1 MPTKLSIWK
10 RCRFRLEALGLRF
23 AVKVLPMLSRR
34 ALLRFARGMSW
45 VAYRVDGRG
54 RKISD
59 DNLQAVFPDKAA
71 DERRQITR
79 QSYFHQ
85 TMCALD
91 LLWAPG
97 NLTESTMSRYIRY
110 SYDDEE
116 EFRAI
121 IKGGPSVWV
130 TLHYGNFEWMS
141 VAWGLSRGNMPM
153 IVAEDF
159 RNPALTPIYKKLR
172 EHTGNT
178 FIPQERAVMRLLKHL
193 KRGGQAAFLTDLRV
207 KPSKAATIIENF
219 GMKTSMTAIHAY
231 LAQRTG
237 VALVPT
243 ICLPQPDGTY
253 TFHIH
258 KSLVFDD
265 QATLQV
271 IAQQCWDVF
280 EETIRET
287 PAPWLWM
294 YKHWRYLPS
303 DPGNVQYPSYA
314 TRSKAFAEME
324 ASLESHSD

>member
-1 MPTKLSIWK
+1 
-10 RCRFRLEALGLRF
+10 
-23 AVKVLPMLSRR
+23 
-34 ALLRFARGMSW
+34 
-45 VAYRVDGRG
+45 
-54 RKISD
+54 
-59 DNLQAVFPDKAA
+59 
-71 DERRQITR
+71 
-79 QSYFHQ
+79 
-85 TMCALD
+85 
-91 LLWAPG
+91 
-97 NLTESTMSRYIRY
+97 
-110 SYDDEE
+110 
-116 EFRAI
+116 
-121 IKGGPSVWV
+121 
-130 TLHYGNFEWMS
+130 
-141 VAWGLSRGNMPM
+141 
-153 IVAEDF
+153 
-159 RNPALTPIYKKLR
+159 
-172 EHTGNT
+172 
-178 FIPQERAVMRLLKHL
+178 MRLLKHL
-193 KRGGQAAFLTDLRV
+193 QRGGQAAFLTDLRV

-258 KSLVFDD
+258 NSLVFDD